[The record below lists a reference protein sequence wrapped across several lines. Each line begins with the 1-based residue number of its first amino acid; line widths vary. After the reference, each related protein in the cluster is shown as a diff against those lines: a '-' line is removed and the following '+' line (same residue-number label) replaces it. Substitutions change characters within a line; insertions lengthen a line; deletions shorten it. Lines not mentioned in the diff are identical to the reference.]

1 MLLINQEH
9 QLPIFW
15 QEGDAYSLFYAP
27 GYLVVAARLLAA
39 DLWQDLQRPESQ
51 TPAARR
57 LRQWAET
64 AVHTRQSALTAP
76 FAPVCLTLYLHN
88 QCNLRC
94 PYCYAD
100 PSPRS
105 TPRLDVDTVHAAAR
119 LVAENCQQQQRPF
132 TLVCHGGGEPT
143 LNQPHLAQVLAGV
156 QAIAAAAALSLFRYI
171 ATNGVM
177 PTAKAHWLAQQFD
190 LVGLSCDGPAAIQS
204 RQRPLANG
212 QNSTPYVE
220 RTARILHEHQT
231 PLHVRVTITPFSVMQ
246 QVEIAE
252 YICRRLQP
260 EEIHVEPV
268 YRAGRARTAVLPDA
282 DQFVDHFLQAQQVAA
297 AYGARWLTSGSRLQE
312 IHGPYCHLF
321 RDVLHLVPGDVAS
334 ACFKTSTSP
343 QAGQQGLQI
352 GQMGDGRFTLNQ
364 PHITALR
371 QQLHPLPP
379 PCQDC
384 FNQYHCARDCPDNC
398 PLEDGET
405 AVPSFRCR
413 VQKKLAQVQLTQ
425 MGAGLWAKAR
435 SQDGIAEGRVMT
447 EIKRLG
453 D

>member
-1 MLLINQEH
+1 MWLINQEH

-27 GYLVVAARLLAA
+27 GYLVVAAQTLAA
-39 DLWQDLQRPESQ
+39 GLWQDLQQPEPH
-51 TPAARR
+51 TPTARR
-57 LRQWAET
+57 LHQWAEA
-64 AVHTRQSALTAP
+64 AVHARQAALTTP
-76 FAPVCLTLYLHN
+76 FAPVCLTLYLHT
-88 QCNLRC
+88 QCNLGC

-100 PSPRS
+100 PSPRP
-105 TPRLDVDTVHAAAR
+105 TPRLEVTAVYAAAR
-119 LVAENCQQQQRPF
+119 LVAENCCQQQRPF

-156 QAIAAAAALSLFRYI
+156 QAIAAAAGLSLFRYI

-177 PTAKAHWLAQQFD
+177 PTAKAYWLAQQFD

-204 RQRPLANG
+204 RQRPLVNG
-212 QNSTPYVE
+212 QGSTPYVE

-231 PLHVRVTITPFSVMQ
+231 PLHVRVTITPFSVRQ

-268 YRAGRARTAVLPDA
+268 YHAGRAQTAVLPDT

-321 RDVLHLVPGDVAS
+321 RDVLHLVPGGAAT
-334 ACFKTSTSP
+334 ACFKTGASP

-352 GQMGDGRFTLNQ
+352 GQMGDGRFSLNR
-364 PHITALR
+364 PRITALR

-379 PCQDC
+379 SCRDC
-384 FNQYHCARDCPDNC
+384 FNQYHCARDCPDSC

-405 AVPSFRCR
+405 AVPSFRCQ
-413 VQKKLAQVQLTQ
+413 VQKKLAQAQLTQ
-425 MGAGLWAKAR
+425 MGVALWAKAR
-435 SQDGIAEGRVMT
+435 VQDGIAEGRVMT
-447 EIKRLG
+447 EIMRLG
-453 D
+453 G